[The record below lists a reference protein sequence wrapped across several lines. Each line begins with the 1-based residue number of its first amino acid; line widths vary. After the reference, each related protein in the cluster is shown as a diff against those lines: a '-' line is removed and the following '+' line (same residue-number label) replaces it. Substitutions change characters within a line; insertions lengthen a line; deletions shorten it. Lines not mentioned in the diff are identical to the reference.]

1 MNFIAIDFETAN
13 EKRNSACSL
22 GISKIENNKIVEE
35 KYWLIKPPEM
45 RFLPQNTWIHGIY
58 PEDVKNEK
66 TFDVLWDEIKPYLDG
81 NLLIAHNASFD
92 MSVLRSL
99 FDYYNIDTPY
109 IKYACTVVL
118 SKNHIS
124 DVKNHKLNTLA
135 DFVGYKF
142 EHHQALEDAN
152 ACANIMIYIC
162 NLLNID
168 DLLSLNLKGGIT
180 LGEIYPGGYTPCS
193 SLIKGKGKITKTEAL
208 NFYDINEDT
217 DYFRDKV
224 VVFTGPLCSMKRYEA
239 SSIVYK
245 LGGTVG
251 SSVTKKTE
259 ILITGIKNREKIE
272 NAYKSTKLRKAES
285 LIKIGQ
291 EIDILT
297 EDEFLSLISTENSHI
312 L

>member
-1 MNFIAIDFETAN
+1 MNFVAIDFETAN

-22 GISKIENNKIVEE
+22 GICKVENNMVVEK

-58 PEDVKNEK
+58 PEDVQNEK
-66 TFDVLWDEIKPYLDG
+66 NFKELWEEISPYLEG

-99 FDYYNIDTPY
+99 FDYYSIDVPY
-109 IKYACTVVL
+109 IKYACTVIL

-124 DVKNHKLNTLA
+124 GVKNHKLNTLA

-142 EHHQALEDAN
+142 KHHHALEDAN
-152 ACANIMIYIC
+152 ACANIMIYISQ
-162 NLLNID
+162 LLNIN

-180 LGEIYPGGYTPCS
+180 LGEIYSGGYTPCS
-193 SLIKGKGKITKTEAL
+193 SLIKTKMKVTKSEAL
-208 NFYDINEDT
+208 SFVSINQNT
-217 DYFRDKV
+217 DYFIDKII
-224 VVFTGPLCSMKRYEA
+224 VFTGPLNSMKRHEA
-239 SSIVYK
+239 SSIINR

-251 SSVTKKTE
+251 GSVTKKTE
-259 ILITGIKNREKIE
+259 ILITGIKNREKID

-285 LIKIGQ
+285 LIKVGQ

-297 EDEFLSLISTENSHI
+297 EEEFLSLVSNENK
-312 L
+312 